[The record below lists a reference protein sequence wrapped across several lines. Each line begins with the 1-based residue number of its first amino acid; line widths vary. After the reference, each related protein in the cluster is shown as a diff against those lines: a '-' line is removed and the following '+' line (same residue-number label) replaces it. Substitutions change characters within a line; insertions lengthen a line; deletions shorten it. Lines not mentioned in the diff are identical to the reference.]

1 MQPFLTHHGSQA
13 AKDASASQDKLI
25 DLFNRI
31 EHFFG
36 RLEIYTGITPTAAM
50 TGIIIEIM
58 VEVLTILAIAT
69 KEVRRGRLSELMLR
83 RFTIHDS
90 CYLEKYIRKLTGN
103 SEIEDSLDKLDKLT
117 QDEVRMA
124 AAELLKIT
132 HSVEENV
139 QDVRDNVQ
147 DIDNKVQGIG
157 SDVKDISSEIRGVDD
172 KLDQVN
178 SSLSL

>member
-1 MQPFLTHHGSQA
+1 
-13 AKDASASQDKLI
+13 
-25 DLFNRI
+25 
-31 EHFFG
+31 
-36 RLEIYTGITPTAAM
+36 M

-83 RFTIHDS
+83 GLTIHDS
-90 CYLEKYIRKLTGN
+90 CYLEKYIKKLTGN

-157 SDVKDISSEIRGVDD
+157 SDVKDISIEVRGVDD
-172 KLDQVN
+172 KLDQIN